1 MALWYLAAGLAAK
14 TIFRMLPK
22 LGGKAGRWQ
31 AGQQGIWEQ
40 LAAFKAAYPEPPFW
54 FHAASLGEFEQAKP
68 ILLALRERHPGVPV
82 VVSFFSPSGYEARKN
97 FAQAEWITY
106 LPLDGG
112 SNARRWVQAL
122 QPRAVFWVKYEF
134 WLGYL
139 AAVRQANTP
148 LYLLAA
154 LPKPKYFQGIKTG
167 YYTEAYRYFTRILL
181 QYPEYAEVFPKSLQD
196 KVVVTGDPRY
206 DNVLAGVA
214 AAGPLPELERFR
226 SAYAKPILLVGSGWK
241 ADMDVLLPALR
252 QLDNPFRLVIFPHEM
267 HADFLAYLEREAPGK
282 VSFWSRGIDDTA
294 QTLVVDRVGFLSRAY
309 AYGDLAWVG
318 GAFGSGLHN
327 ILEAA
332 AWGKAVL
339 CGSKVEN
346 FPEAGKLAYAGGC
359 FPVADTE
366 AAVAALQPLLDE
378 RLRNE
383 AGSAARRFVESQ
395 AGATQRI
402 LDVVEV

>member
-1 MALWYLAAGLAAK
+1 MALWYLAAGRAAK
-14 TIFRMLPK
+14 TIFRILPK

-40 LAAFKAAYPEPPFW
+40 LTAFKAANPEPPFW

-97 FAQAEWITY
+97 FAHAEWITY

-112 SNARRWVQAL
+112 SNARKWVKIL

-139 AAVRQANTP
+139 SAVRRAGIP

-154 LPKPKYFQGIKTG
+154 LPKAKYFQGIKAG
-167 YYTEAYRYFTRILL
+167 YYTEAYGYFSRILL
-181 QYPEYAEVFPKSLQD
+181 QYPEYAEVFPRSLRD
-196 KVVVTGDPRY
+196 RVVVTGDPRY

-214 AAGPLPELERFR
+214 GAGPVPELERFR
-226 SAYAKPILLVGSGWK
+226 AASSKPILLVGSGWK
-241 ADMDVLLPALR
+241 ADMEVLLPALR
-252 QLDNPFRLVIFPHEM
+252 QLGNPFRLIIFPHEM

-282 VSFWSRGIDDTA
+282 VSFWSREIDA
-294 QTLVVDRVGFLSRAY
+294 SAETLVVDKVGFLSRAY
-309 AYGDLAWVG
+309 AYGDLAWIG

-339 CGSKVEN
+339 CGSKVHN
-346 FPEAGKLAYAGGC
+346 FPEASKLAYAGGC
-359 FPVADTE
+359 FPVKDIE

-378 RLRNE
+378 RMRSE
-383 AGSAARRFVESQ
+383 AGLVARHFVESQ
-395 AGATQRI
+395 AGATQCI
-402 LDVVEV
+402 LEGIEL